1 MKNLFIYILALAI
14 ILPSLGS
21 CTLEDFSVSP
31 EFTQKGDIQILG
43 AVVDFDNKNVG
54 TKALGSEENEESL
67 ITEMSMFIFD
77 SNGDLVTE
85 RPVVI
90 KDYNTTPDAFMIEI
104 GDENTQGIIG
114 SLNGS
119 VSGQL
124 YKYDKTNGNLDKC
137 KIYIVANA
145 EHYKKTVDGI
155 EVSIYEGIRTL
166 GQLLDQTL
174 PLTGFEIPRHNG
186 KKVGFPMIGTTED
199 DVTFNLLD
207 ASKNQNKIATI
218 PLRKLYSKVVV
229 NMVINADQLVDE
241 YIPKFELQKWSVKDS
256 PTKVKFG
263 ADRMGYVTDW
273 EDSQETNSATNQTI
287 MHTASNIFEADQN
300 DIISFTFYMPE
311 HLVSVSND
319 YEYPDNISENE
330 KQRFKPDRLANG
342 QKATYVYIEGT
353 YYDQHNQVKQVK
365 YKLYLG
371 QNNTDDF
378 KVVRNQQL
386 NNYVTI
392 KGLTNSTSAL
402 GPNGVTNISVDHR
415 VEVTNEGFA
424 IAMERETLMDAHFEV
439 RPVDITLS
447 AGSSITVIVPES
459 DRGWIAIEN
468 SQPEGTNH
476 VEGKGV
482 RKYFTTDLIS
492 TLATD
497 DETDAI
503 GPVIKFEN
511 TDDRSQ
517 KYRFWVYVDENPNV
531 YDKTGTGKTANE
543 GGTHKVST
551 TESRLGKIQFV
562 YTDAN
567 DNTKTVNY
575 NIVQRN
581 LWRIWNSGK
590 TRFYDIE
597 YHEEYL
603 YNYAADGLYG
613 STTDGMEWGLADKQI
628 SSKYDAFSYDVGW
641 TGGSGILGSIVSW
654 IKSLINGIINGQIKN
669 KPKYDFYNSSV
680 DAPDGGTVRA
690 YKGKEFSNEIIEKLI
705 LNNDNSGKL
714 LLNETPS
721 SAVEYCYHKNK
732 RDNTG
737 NIIIKNNDDT
747 YDESSVKWFLPS
759 IDQIEDIVIGGYGD
773 FDVFQ
778 DKFYWSSQPSF
789 KPVDWTA
796 YADLWLW
803 KGDVTGNFFFDDIT
817 RARATKVKMINNT
830 PEYVK
835 SGAYDAE
842 ELWDLNTD
850 EPTIIPIEG
859 AKMTF
864 DEGNRPRT
872 KAMAKSDENPL
883 NAINRVRCVY
893 RTGTN

>member
-1 MKNLFIYILALAI
+1 MKIISNYILAAFL
-14 ILPSLGS
+14 LLFVS
-21 CTLEDFSVSP
+21 CNLEDFSVSP

-43 AVVDFDNKNVG
+43 AAVDFDNKNVG

-90 KDYNTTPDAFMIEI
+90 NDYNTTPDAFMIEI

-174 PLTGFEIPRHNG
+174 PLTGFEMPRHNG

-199 DVTFNLLD
+199 GVTFNLLD
-207 ASKNQNKIATI
+207 ASQNQNKIATI

-229 NMVINADQLVDE
+229 NMVINADQVVDE
-241 YIPKFELQKWSVKDS
+241 YIPKFELLKWSVKDS

-263 ADRMGYVTDW
+263 ADRMGYLTDTDL
-273 EDSQETNSATNQTI
+273 EYSQETNSATNQTI

-353 YYDQHNQVKQVK
+353 YYDHHNQVKQVK

-378 KVVRNQQL
+378 KVIRNQQL
-386 NNYVTI
+386 NNFVTI
-392 KGLTNSTSAL
+392 KGLTNSTSAS
-402 GPNGVTNISVDHR
+402 GPSGETNISVDHR

-439 RPVDITLS
+439 RPVDIVLS
-447 AGSSITVIVPES
+447 AGSSITVTVPES
-459 DRGWIAIEN
+459 YRSWIGIEK
-468 SQPEGTNH
+468 SQETGNH
-476 VEGKGV
+476 VSGKGV

-492 TLATD
+492 AITTNDTD
-497 DETDAI
+497 DM
-503 GPVIKFEN
+503 GPVISYTNN
-511 TDDRSQ
+511 TGEAK

-543 GGTHKVST
+543 GGTHTVST

-562 YTDAN
+562 YN
-567 DNTKTVNY
+567 NTKTVNY
-575 NIVQRN
+575 NIEQSN
-581 LWRIWNSGK
+581 LWRIWNGDK

-603 YNYAADGLYG
+603 YNYAADDLYG
-613 STTDGMEWGLADKQI
+613 STTDGMEWGLDGIQLSNKQKAAYVDKAQGFLTWFN
-628 SSKYDAFSYDVGW
+628 SNFDDV
-641 TGGSGILGSIVSW
+641 
-654 IKSLINGIINGQIKN
+654 INSVVEKN
-669 KPKYDFYNSSV
+669 EASPYYDFYLTRDNPYTGINPR
-680 DAPDGGTVRA
+680 DFNGFIFN
-690 YKGKEFSNEIIEKLI
+690 KEIIQI
-705 LNNDNSGKL
+705 LNDIYNNNTTTSDVKEIVNLDTK
-714 LLNETPS
+714 LNETPA
-721 SAVEYCYHKNK
+721 SAIAYCYNKNK
-732 RDNTG
+732 RISSTG
-737 NIIIKNNDDT
+737 YVDMAENFHW
-747 YDESSVKWFLPS
+747 YLPS
-759 IDQIEDIVIGGYGD
+759 IDEIEMITQYGYGD
-773 FDVFQ
+773 FEVFQ
-778 DKFYWSSQPSF
+778 NKLYWSCQPSF
-789 KPVDWTA
+789 ENNSISVKTLTSSGSGS
-796 YADLWLW
+796 YKAD
-803 KGDVTGNFFFDDIT
+803 DTD
-817 RARATKVKMINNT
+817 RARATKINMVNNSPINVSSSADGIFNT
-830 PEYVK
+830 LNVEMRMQYVVVGDWYIE
-835 SGAYDAE
+835 SI
-842 ELWDLNTD
+842 NVT
-850 EPTIIPIEG
+850 PTNNG
-859 AKMTF
+859 VSWTNH
-864 DEGNRPRT
+864 EGNKPR
-872 KAMAKSDENPL
+872 KGS
-883 NAINRVRCVY
+883 INRVRCVY
-893 RTGTN
+893 RSGTN